1 MCEIIKEN
9 FEERLPEILEGI
21 SKCSFVAFDAEFT
34 GLSCVSGDKY
44 KNSLFDDGDGRY
56 KKLLVSTTQGIMSQ
70 FGLSLFKHNS
80 SKNQYEVKTYN
91 FFLFPRSFA
100 SVDDRFVCQASSLE
114 FLMRYNFDFNKF
126 IYHGISYLNQTQED
140 ELKEALENGSLFEAT
155 ERNIPFQDEDKI
167 REICRNLAEWVVGKD
182 PGEQIGVDL
191 GLVVPF
197 VVNHE
202 IRSVFPQLWPFCQDR
217 KMFVKVVSKTER
229 QTLESEEKET
239 GDQLEKQLINSL
251 LGFTKVIRHLSESG
265 KPIVGHNCLLDVLK
279 IYNQFIKPLPGK
291 FKDFKKAFNSAF
303 PIVFDTKHLTYDI
316 KKKFADKNE
325 DLCGAFQSSNLS
337 ELYGILSQGNKYHPM
352 FSPSVVHAEGF
363 TNYQGNSP
371 IHEAGFDAYLT
382 GFCFIKIAHLAASL
396 DYLQLNQMR
405 PLSFREHLGVLQ
417 DHQNLVN
424 IQRAVVNHVNLA
436 GEDPASLRPLWI
448 HVKTRRGCKI
458 NPTMVA
464 EKFARYGNAD
474 IEPYSRCCA
483 MVAVSSHRGARDILQ
498 SFRRDAELIVENYDP
513 IKHNPLLRTCLWAFP
528 VVTAVL
534 GISLLVSLKRS

>member
-1 MCEIIKEN
+1 MCEILKEN
-9 FEERLPEILEGI
+9 FEEKLPEILASIDE
-21 SKCSFVAFDAEFT
+21 CSFVAFDAEFT
-34 GLSCVSGDKY
+34 GLSCVSGDQH
-44 KNSLFDDGDGRY
+44 KNSLFDDGERRY
-56 KKLLVSTTQGIMSQ
+56 KKLLASTTQGIMSQ
-70 FGLSLFKHNS
+70 FGLSLFKHN
-80 SKNQYEVKTYN
+80 KPNNQYEVKTYN

-100 SVDDRFVCQASSLE
+100 SIDDRFVFQASSCE

-126 IYHGISYLNQTQED
+126 IYHGISYLNQTQE
-140 ELKEALENGSLFEAT
+140 ETLKEALENGALFEAT
-155 ERNIPFQDEDKI
+155 DRNIPFQDEDKI
-167 REICRNLAEWVVGKD
+167 REICRNLAKWVVGKD
-182 PGEQIGVDL
+182 PGEKTQVDL

-229 QTLESEEKET
+229 KELETQEKLN
-239 GDQLEKQLINSL
+239 GDELEKQLIDSM
-251 LGFTKVIRHLSESG
+251 LGFTKVIRHLSESR

-303 PIVFDTKHLTYDI
+303 PIVFDTKHICYDI
-316 KKKFADKNE
+316 KKKFADTNE

-337 ELYGILSQGNKYHPM
+337 ELYGILSQPHKYHPM

-363 TNYQGNSP
+363 TNYKGNSP

-396 DYLQLNQMR
+396 EYLQLNQMR
-405 PLSFREHLGVLQ
+405 PLFWREHLAVLH

-424 IQRAVVNHVNLA
+424 IQRAVVNHVNL
-436 GEDPASLRPLWI
+436 GGDDPPSQRPLLI
-448 HVKTRRGCKI
+448 HVKTRKGSKI
-458 NPTMVA
+458 NSTMVA

-483 MVAVSSHRGARDILQ
+483 MVAVSSHRGAMDILQ
-498 SFRRDAELIVENYDP
+498 SFRKDKQLIVETYSP
-513 IKHNPLLRTCLWAFP
+513 IKHNPLVRTCLWTLPAI
-528 VVTAVL
+528 TALL
-534 GISLLVSLKRS
+534 GISVLVSLRRS